1 MKGEDGED
9 GTDGGDGQDGLM
21 EVGLYLEEAKSPNGL
36 LAVELEILGMLNA
49 R

>member
-1 MKGEDGED
+1 MVILWS
-9 GTDGGDGQDGLM
+9 TSPLL